1 MDMNQQ
7 QTRSFLPDF
16 CSVRM
21 LFIVVLLG
29 ELLAIILTLTP
40 VPQNQDRIA
49 DLALYSL
56 FTQWIVLSCTAALC
70 LTRNHLNRL
79 SDFWAASLSY
89 CLTLLISLIIT
100 ELAWWIFRVR
110 PVLVAGASPEA
121 LQGHAQFML
130 QCMGISA
137 IVSALSL
144 RYFYIQHQ
152 WRKNIESEANARIQ
166 ALQSRIRPHF
176 FFNCM
181 NTIASLTRKNP
192 VLAEEATE
200 DLADLFRVYL
210 QETNRQS
217 TLAAEIDLCK
227 RYLRIE
233 SHRFGDRL
241 ETIWETDD
249 LPEDAQL
256 PTLTLQP
263 ILENAIYHGIEPLAD
278 GGVIHIHG
286 SRNDNEIT
294 IRIDNPLPSAE
305 KLAQHSGNQMAQDN
319 IRQRL
324 SVFYG
329 GKGHLLTHIDEQRY
343 ITEITVPYPYESPD
357 R

>member
-1 MDMNQQ
+1 MAMNQQ
-7 QTRSFLPDF
+7 QARSFLPDF

-21 LFIVVLLG
+21 LFVVVLLG

-40 VPQNQDRIA
+40 SAQAHDRTA

-56 FTQWIVLSCTAALC
+56 FIQWIVLSCTAALC
-70 LTRNHLNRL
+70 LCRNYLNHL
-79 SDFWAASLSY
+79 SDYWAASLSY
-89 CLTLLISLIIT
+89 LLTLLIALVIT
-100 ELAWWIFRVR
+100 ELAWWIFHVR
-110 PVLVAGASPEA
+110 PALTGALAGHGTF
-121 LQGHAQFML
+121 LF

-152 WRKNIESEANARIQ
+152 WRKNIESEAEARVQ

-181 NTIASLTRKNP
+181 NTIASLTRKDP

-200 DLADLFRVYL
+200 DLADLFRVSL
-210 QETNRQS
+210 QEAKRMS
-217 TLAAEIDLCK
+217 TVAEEISLCK

-241 ETIWETDD
+241 ETVWETDE
-249 LPEDAQL
+249 LPENVQL
-256 PTLTLQP
+256 PPLTLQP
-263 ILENAIYHGIEPLAD
+263 ILENAIYHGIERLPE
-278 GGVIHIHG
+278 GGVIHIRG
-286 SRNDNEIT
+286 QVAPNQIT
-294 IRIDNPLPSAE
+294 ITIDNPLPPSE
-305 KLAQHSGNQMAQDN
+305 TVDHHQGNKMAQDN

-324 SVFYG
+324 SAFYG
-329 GKGHLLTHIDEQRY
+329 DKADLITESDNQRY
-343 ITEITVPYPYESPD
+343 ITKVIVPYPYENTD

>member
-1 MDMNQQ
+1 MNQRQ
-7 QTRSFLPDF
+7 ARSFLPDF

-21 LFIVVLLG
+21 LFIVVLMG
-29 ELLAIILTLTP
+29 ELLAIVLSLTP
-40 VPQNQDRIA
+40 STQAQDRMA
-49 DLALYSL
+49 DFALYSL
-56 FTQWIVLSCTAALC
+56 FIQWIVLSCTAALC
-70 LTRNHLNRL
+70 LSRNSLNRL

-89 CLTLLISLIIT
+89 LLTLLIALIIT
-100 ELAWWIFRVR
+100 ELAWWMFQVR
-110 PVLVAGASPEA
+110 LALAGPTLS
-121 LQGHAQFML
+121 GHGHFVL

-152 WRKNIESEANARIQ
+152 WRKNIESEANARVQ

-181 NTIASLTRKNP
+181 NTIASLTRKDP
-192 VLAEEATE
+192 ALAEEATE

-210 QETNRQS
+210 QEASPMS
-217 TLAAEIDLCK
+217 TVAEEISLCK

-233 SHRFGDRL
+233 SHRFGGRL
-241 ETIWETDD
+241 KTIWEVDNI
-249 LPEDAQL
+249 PKAAQL

-263 ILENAIYHGIEPLAD
+263 ILENAIYHGIEPLPE

-286 SRNDNEIT
+286 QATENQIT
-294 IRIDNPLPSAE
+294 ITIINPLPSDETAD
-305 KLAQHSGNQMAQDN
+305 QHKGNQMAQDN
-319 IRQRL
+319 LRQRL
-324 SVFYG
+324 SACYG
-329 GKGHLLTHIDEQRY
+329 DKGILITEADNLRY
-343 ITEITVPYPYESPD
+343 ITKVIVPYPYENTN

>member
-1 MDMNQQ
+1 MAMNQQ
-7 QTRSFLPDF
+7 QARSFLPDF

-21 LFIVVLLG
+21 LFVVVLLG
-29 ELLAIILTLTP
+29 ELLAIVLTLTP
-40 VPQNQDRIA
+40 STQTQDRTA

-56 FTQWIVLSCTAALC
+56 FIQWIVLSCTAALC
-70 LTRNHLNRL
+70 MSRNYLNRL

-89 CLTLLISLIIT
+89 LLTLLIALLIT
-100 ELAWWIFRVR
+100 ELAWWVFHVR
-110 PVLVAGASPEA
+110 SVPASSTLTGHGAFLFQS
-121 LQGHAQFML
+121 
-130 QCMGISA
+130 MGISA

-181 NTIASLTRKNP
+181 NTIASLTRKDP

-200 DLADLFRVYL
+200 DLADLFRVSL
-210 QETNRQS
+210 QEAKRMS
-217 TLAAEIDLCK
+217 TVAEEISLCK

-241 ETIWETDD
+241 ETVWETGD
-249 LPEDAQL
+249 LPENAQL

-263 ILENAIYHGIEPLAD
+263 ILENAIYHGIERLPE
-278 GGVIHIHG
+278 GGVIHIRG
-286 SRNDNEIT
+286 QVSPNQIT
-294 IRIDNPLPSAE
+294 ITIDNPLPPSEAVD
-305 KLAQHSGNQMAQDN
+305 HHHGNQMAQDN

-324 SVFYG
+324 SAYYG
-329 GKGHLLTHIDEQRY
+329 DKAVLITESDNQRY
-343 ITEITVPYPYESPD
+343 ITKVTVPYPYENTD

>member
-1 MDMNQQ
+1 MNQRQ
-7 QTRSFLPDF
+7 ARSFLPDF

-21 LFIVVLLG
+21 LFIVVLMG
-29 ELLAIILTLTP
+29 ELLAIVLTLTP
-40 VPQNQDRIA
+40 SAPTQDRMA

-56 FTQWIVLSCTAALC
+56 FIQWIVLSCTGTLC
-70 LTRNHLNRL
+70 LSRNSLNRL

-89 CLTLLISLIIT
+89 LLTLLISFIIT
-100 ELAWWIFRVR
+100 ELAWWLFHARLA
-110 PVLVAGASPEA
+110 PAGPS
-121 LQGHAQFML
+121 LSVHVDFL
-130 QCMGISA
+130 LRCMGISA

-152 WRKNIESEANARIQ
+152 WRKNIESEANARVQ

-181 NTIASLTRKNP
+181 NTIASLARKDP
-192 VLAEEATE
+192 ALAEEATE

-210 QETNRQS
+210 QEASRMS
-217 TLAAEIDLCK
+217 TVAEEISICK

-233 SHRFGDRL
+233 SHRFGGRL
-241 ETIWETDD
+241 KTVWEVDG
-249 LPEDAQL
+249 LPKGAEL

-263 ILENAIYHGIEPLAD
+263 ILENAIYHGIEPLPE

-286 SRNDNEIT
+286 QATGKQIT
-294 IRIDNPLPSAE
+294 ITIINPLPPE
-305 KLAQHSGNQMAQDN
+305 KTVGQRKGNQMAQEN

-324 SVFYG
+324 SACYG
-329 GKGHLLTHIDEQRY
+329 DRGMLITESDNLRY
-343 ITEITVPYPYESPD
+343 ITKIIVPYPYENTN

>member
-21 LFIVVLLG
+21 LFIVVMLG
-29 ELLAIILTLTP
+29 ELLAITLTLTP

-56 FTQWIVLSCTAALC
+56 FVQWIVLSCTAALC
-70 LTRNHLNRL
+70 LSRNHLNRL

-89 CLTLLISLIIT
+89 LMTLLISLIIT
-100 ELAWWIFRVR
+100 EMAWWMFRVR
-110 PVLVAGASPEA
+110 PALPGEVLS
-121 LQGHAQFML
+121 GHGQFLL

-144 RYFYIQHQ
+144 RYFYVQHQ

-181 NTIASLTRKNP
+181 NTIASLTRKDP
-192 VLAEEATE
+192 MLAEEATE
-200 DLADLFRVYL
+200 DLADLFRACL
-210 QETNRQS
+210 QEASRLS
-217 TLAAEIDLCK
+217 TLTEEIALCK

-241 ETIWETDD
+241 EIIWDTDD
-249 LPEDAQL
+249 LPEALQL
-256 PTLTLQP
+256 PNLTLQP
-263 ILENAIYHGIEPLAD
+263 ILENAIYHGIEPLPK
-278 GGVIHIHG
+278 GGVIHIRG
-286 SRNDNEIT
+286 RINDHT
-294 IRIDNPLPSAE
+294 ASIRIENPIPPGEHPS
-305 KLAQHSGNQMAQDN
+305 QHAGNQMAQDN

-324 SVFYG
+324 FVYYG
-329 GKGHLLTHIDEQRY
+329 AKGRLQTHVDEQRY
-343 ITEITVPYPYESPD
+343 ITEITLPYPYENTD